1 MQVYCG
7 YRIAEFNTSTFQI
20 EHNKIRFTIN
30 ICMFTVY
37 VAKETIVLRVIP
49 AH

>member
-1 MQVYCG
+1 M
-7 YRIAEFNTSTFQI
+7 TSMFQI
-20 EHNKIRFTIN
+20 EHNEIRFTIN

-49 AH
+49 AHWLIKCTLFKHNM